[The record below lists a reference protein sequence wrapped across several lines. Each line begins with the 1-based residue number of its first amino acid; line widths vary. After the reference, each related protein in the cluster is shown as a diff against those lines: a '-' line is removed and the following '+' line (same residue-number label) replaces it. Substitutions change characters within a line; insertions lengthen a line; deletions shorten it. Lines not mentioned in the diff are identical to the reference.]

1 MTRDRVQFTFQA
13 VEQVTKA
20 KQNRSIWSEVAWAT
34 VGGLT
39 LTAAFPIAIPGFEVA
54 HGWLER
60 VPRELFAYAGA
71 GFFYTLHRAPRR
83 RALRAGWAAFVHF
96 ATLLFWLNVAMMDF
110 AGMAWFLAL
119 PVHVLLAGY
128 CALYLTALPTLTVEL
143 SKQTRLPPW
152 LCFGSAVVVL
162 EWLRGHLLT
171 GFPWGLWGY
180 SQARNLPLANL
191 AAWGGVYLVS
201 AVIALGAGW
210 LVHAWTTRNRRQ
222 LVTASAFVAACHL
235 AGAIRWSGSDP
246 GAGVRVAL
254 LQGNID
260 QHLKNDGADSAA
272 EISRIY
278 RELVSRVS
286 RPVDLVVWPESSWPY
301 PIGTRTSRFEVDSAV
316 PMVVGVVE
324 VGYTDDGPVAHNS
337 AIYVDASGRIVDR
350 QRKLHLV
357 PFGEYVPFREILPV
371 DKVVPGMVDM
381 SPGEG
386 ATPVSPERIGIQ
398 ICYDG
403 IFPEINREHVR
414 AGAELIA
421 NLTNDGWYGY
431 SSGPYQHLDFY
442 VFRAIE
448 SDRYL
453 IRATNT
459 GVSAVIGPRG
469 RVRAESELGARTVLR
484 GEVKRRASLT
494 LYAWLGDWVVALA
507 GLHHLVA
514 AGLFFRARLTRARSP
529 EQIRSSMD
537 SE

>member
-1 MTRDRVQFTFQA
+1 M
-13 VEQVTKA
+13 EQVTKSQ
-20 KQNRSIWSEVAWAT
+20 QNRSIWSEIAWAAAA
-34 VGGLT
+34 GLT
-39 LTAAFPIAIPGFEVA
+39 LTAAFPIAIPGFEV
-54 HGWLER
+54 GWLEWL
-60 VPRELFAYAGA
+60 PRELFAYAGA
-71 GFFYTLHRAPRR
+71 GFFYTLHRTSRR
-83 RALRAGWAAFVHF
+83 RAVRAGWAAFVHF
-96 ATLLFWLNVAMMDF
+96 ATLLFWLNVAMIDF
-110 AGMAWFLAL
+110 AGMPWFLAL
-119 PVHVLLAGY
+119 PVHALLAGY
-128 CALYLTALPTLTVEL
+128 CAVYLTFLPTFTVGL
-143 SKQTRLPPW
+143 SKHTRLPPW
-152 LCFGSAVVVL
+152 LCFASAVVAL
-162 EWLRGHLLT
+162 EWSRGHLLT

-201 AVIALGAGW
+201 AVVAAGAGW

-222 LVTASAFVAACHL
+222 LLAALTFVAVAH
-235 AGAIRWSGSDP
+235 AVGATRWSADSDP
-246 GAGVRVAL
+246 GDGLRVAL

-272 EISRIY
+272 DVSRIY
-278 RELVSRVS
+278 RELLDRVS
-286 RPVDLVVWPESSWPY
+286 RSVDLVVWPESSWPY
-301 PIGTRTSRFEVDSAV
+301 PIGTRTSRFEVEGAV

-337 AIYVDASGRIVDR
+337 SVYVDASGQIVDR

-371 DKVVPGMVDM
+371 DKVVPGMIDM

-386 ATPVSPERIGIQ
+386 AAAVGPERIGIQ

-403 IFPEINREHVR
+403 IFPEINRKHVL

-469 RVRAESELGARTVLR
+469 RVRAESTLGARTVLR
-484 GEVKRRASLT
+484 GEVKRRGGLT
-494 LYAWLGDWVVALA
+494 FYAWLGDWVVALA

-514 AGLFFRARLTRARSP
+514 AGLFLRVRLTRARSP